1 MYEFKYNHKKST
13 KTIVKFSNIFI
24 EGIKIRDI
32 SSHVIWLHM
41 FLRRRKSD
49 FFFNGVLFILGRAG
63 SSLLCVGFSLVAVG
77 GADLQ
82 LWRMGF
88 SLQRLPLLWSMG
100 SWARRFQP
108 LQLMVCTA
116 QPQ

>member
-1 MYEFKYNHKKST
+1 MVAYVFKEEK
-13 KTIVKFSNIFI
+13 V
-24 EGIKIRDI
+24 R
-32 SSHVIWLHM
+32 
-41 FLRRRKSD
+41 FL
-49 FFFNGVLFILGRAG
+49 FNGVLFILGRTG

-108 LQLMVCTA
+108 LQLMVCKA